1 MVKTQRI
8 TTLKDLYSPVTRFV
22 NLLGLDFASCAIR
35 THISLGAMH
44 GDGVDKRERRGSCQ
58 RPSRPP
64 MACKKAACGKKLV
77 GFTLG
82 FLVVM
87 GHLET
92 GSSKAALNVK
102 TFVSLAAVEN
112 ALVTASLLGNKV
124 EGLDD
129 SEAEFLALLV
139 LCDGD
144 ILNVADGAKTVNA
157 V

>member
-1 MVKTQRI
+1 
-8 TTLKDLYSPVTRFV
+8 
-22 NLLGLDFASCAIR
+22 
-35 THISLGAMH
+35 
-44 GDGVDKRERRGSCQ
+44 
-58 RPSRPP
+58 
-64 MACKKAACGKKLV
+64 MACIKAACGKKLV

-92 GSSKAALNVK
+92 GSSKAALDVK

-112 ALVTASLLGNKV
+112 ALVTTSLLGNKV

-139 LCDGD
+139 LCDSD
-144 ILNVADGAKTVNA
+144 IFNVADGAKTVNA